1 MIRSNARRKPRR
13 RPRRWNQAN
22 RHSHSGDRD
31 RASADR
37 ERLSESNSSMQ
48 NCSESTAVVLG
59 RGPECN
65 ALDPFDTL
73 PIGEAGN
80 TQYLLF
86 YCEFCNSFH

>member
-1 MIRSNARRKPRR
+1 
-13 RPRRWNQAN
+13 
-22 RHSHSGDRD
+22 
-31 RASADR
+31 
-37 ERLSESNSSMQ
+37 MQ